1 MIRGM
6 CHRLWFF
13 VFLGSFLDEMIK
25 AVSFLITV
33 FIFYLDFV
41 PGNGFAQTDS
51 SVKAVELATDHRV
64 KKENGF
70 QHWLI
75 EKPRGLYNNTSFAIV
90 SGRGNLFS
98 GMQTVFGYKFNPHLG
113 AGGGI
118 GIERLSN
125 LPTYSYYT
133 ANFTFIPVFAEVRYT
148 MLKSRFTP
156 VIALQGGYKVLINT
170 PSSQMDEWMTWIY
183 PPFAWNYYYNYD
195 TYTRGG
201 FFANLEIGVNAKV
214 YRRFGVY
221 ASVDYSV
228 WSVSGT
234 NHYWV
239 YNAQEFNPGKVTYV
253 ATEYTQGVIA
263 YQGIFLLRLGFTF

>member
-1 MIRGM
+1 
-6 CHRLWFF
+6 
-13 VFLGSFLDEMIK
+13 MIK
-25 AVSFLITV
+25 TVSSLLTV
-33 FIFYLDFV
+33 FIFWLAFARICV
-41 PGNGFAQTDS
+41 FAQADGST
-51 SVKAVELATDHRV
+51 KAVELSTLQSV
-64 KKENGF
+64 KSERGF
-70 QHWLI
+70 QRWLV

-113 AGGGI
+113 VGGGI
-118 GIERLSN
+118 GIERLGN

-133 ANFTFIPVFAEVRYT
+133 ANFTFLPVFAEVRYT
-148 MLKSRFTP
+148 ALKTRFTP
-156 VIALQGGYKVLINT
+156 VVALQGGYKILVNT

-201 FFANLEIGVNAKV
+201 LFANLEIGVNARV
-214 YRRFGVY
+214 YRRLGIY

-239 YNAQEFNPGKVTYV
+239 YNATEFDPVKVTAV
-253 ATEYTQGVIA
+253 VTEYTQAVLA
-263 YQGIFLLRLGFTF
+263 YQGIFLFRIGFTF